1 MVAHLTMNQSIRL
14 GDISVVVP
22 VTYIQLPLL
31 GLVGFVFYLEVP
43 ETMVLLGAGMV
54 VAGAWWNLAA
64 ETRIARER

>member
-1 MVAHLTMNQSIRL
+1 MNQSIRL